1 MEALRADCMV
11 ASPASPHAPT
21 HPSPTPPTYLPTP
34 PGADPTKLIEDL
46 AKRRKIKTLGVSM
59 GQGQEV
65 IARRHMAT
73 AAAEGH
79 WVLLQNAHLGMG
91 YLAEARLGCRE
102 GCREGCGLAGGR
114 RQGRLPRG
122 CPAPAR
128 PPPRCPAP
136 SPSLTRRWS
145 SSWPRPTASTPLWV
159 TAEPHP
165 AFPIG
170 LLQARGSLGLLR
182 ACCWV
187 PLLCWA
193 QLLAG
198 HSRPATPAPSS
209 RRPPRA
215 ADGA

>member
-1 MEALRADCMV
+1 M
-11 ASPASPHAPT
+11 
-21 HPSPTPPTYLPTP
+21 
-34 PGADPTKLIEDL
+34 PG
-46 AKRRKIKTLGVSM
+46 RV
-59 GQGQEV
+59 QG
-65 IARRHMAT
+65 
-73 AAAEGH
+73 
-79 WVLLQNAHLGMG
+79 GM
-91 YLAEARLGCRE
+91 RV
-102 GCREGCGLAGGR
+102 GR
-114 RQGRLPRG
+114 RQAAGQAAPWLPRP
-122 CPAPAR
+122 CPPTSPLPCPLPFTHTQVEQFLAKADSIHPAFR
-128 PPPRCPAP
+128 
-136 SPSLTRRWS
+136 
-145 SSWPRPTASTPLWV
+145 LWV